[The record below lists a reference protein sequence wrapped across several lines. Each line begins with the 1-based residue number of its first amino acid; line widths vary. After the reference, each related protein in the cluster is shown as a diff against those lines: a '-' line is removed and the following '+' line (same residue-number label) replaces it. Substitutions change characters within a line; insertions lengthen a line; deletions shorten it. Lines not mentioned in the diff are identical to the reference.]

1 MNGKIKV
8 KSQFLEEKKTYE
20 KSEEK
25 SYMENIMLK
34 KKCKKLL
41 SRAADFVQSQKH
53 ERKYNKMNINTM

>member
-8 KSQFLEEKKTYE
+8 KSQFLEEKETYE

-34 KKCKKLL
+34 KNVKNCYRGRQTLFKAKNT
-41 SRAADFVQSQKH
+41 SA
-53 ERKYNKMNINTM
+53 NIIK